1 MFKLYLVR
9 VCSYARTAGAGQ
21 HWCPP
26 GLVQYGWGH
35 WPPPGTVQPAGDTED
50 TEQTAE
56 AGEEEAG
63 EPGDT
68 AHNFETVDI
77 VQCRSSEPPTSDGD
91 SEDDDEA
98 GDGNTENADSK
109 SETELIV
116 TLCES
121 PHRWCLLSGG
131 RGQPSNQI

>member
-1 MFKLYLVR
+1 M
-9 VCSYARTAGAGQ
+9 CSYVRTAGAGGGAGAGQ

-35 WPPPGTVQPAGDTED
+35 WPPPGTVQPAGDSED
-50 TEQTAE
+50 TAQTE
-56 AGEEEAG
+56 AGEGEAGG

-68 AHNFETVDI
+68 NHNTETVDI
-77 VQCRSSEPPTSDGD
+77 VQCRSEAPSSDSGSDG
-91 SEDDDEA
+91 EDDKEA
-98 GDGNTENADSK
+98 GGGDTENADSK

-121 PHRWCLLSGG
+121 PHRLGLVVASHQS
-131 RGQPSNQI
+131 RVN

>member
-1 MFKLYLVR
+1 M
-9 VCSYARTAGAGQ
+9 CSYARTAGAGGGAGAGQ

-77 VQCRSSEPPTSDGD
+77 VQCRSSEPPASDGD

-121 PHRWCLLSGG
+121 PHRSVCCLVAAASHQT
-131 RGQPSNQI
+131 RFN

>member
-1 MFKLYLVR
+1 M
-9 VCSYARTAGAGQ
+9 RTAGAGQ

-35 WPPPGTVQPAGDTED
+35 WPPPGTVQPAGDSED
-50 TEQTAE
+50 TAQTE
-56 AGEEEAG
+56 AGEREAGG

-68 AHNFETVDI
+68 NHNTETVDI
-77 VQCRSSEPPTSDGD
+77 VQCRSSEPPISTSTSDGD
-91 SEDDDEA
+91 GEDDKEA
-98 GDGNTENADSK
+98 GGGDTENADSK

-121 PHRWCLLSGG
+121 PHRLGLVVASHQT
-131 RGQPSNQI
+131 RGN

>member
-1 MFKLYLVR
+1 M
-9 VCSYARTAGAGQ
+9 RTAGAGGGAGAGQ

-35 WPPPGTVQPAGDTED
+35 WPPPGTLQPAGDSEGRA
-50 TEQTAE
+50 QTE

-63 EPGDT
+63 GEPGDT
-68 AHNFETVDI
+68 NHNTETVDI
-77 VQCRSSEPPTSDGD
+77 VQCRSEAPSSDSGSDG
-91 SEDDDEA
+91 EDDKEA
-98 GDGNTENADSK
+98 GGGDTENADSK

-121 PHRWCLLSGG
+121 PHRLGLVVASHQS
-131 RGQPSNQI
+131 RVN

>member
-1 MFKLYLVR
+1 M
-9 VCSYARTAGAGQ
+9 RTAGAGGGAGAGQ

-35 WPPPGTVQPAGDTED
+35 WPPPGTVQPAGDSED
-50 TEQTAE
+50 TAQTE

-63 EPGDT
+63 GEPGDT
-68 AHNFETVDI
+68 NHNTETVDI
-77 VQCRSSEPPTSDGD
+77 VQCRSSEPPTSTSDG
-91 SEDDDEA
+91 EDDKEA
-98 GDGNTENADSK
+98 GGGDTENADSK

-121 PHRWCLLSGG
+121 PHRLGLVVASHQS
-131 RGQPSNQI
+131 RVN